1 MELRDYPTAIAKAA
15 KNIQRLEGDVW
26 DSRNSLAALDWQI
39 ETAIAN
45 DADCKLSQGAERTAS
60 TLTCLA

>member
-15 KNIQRLEGDVW
+15 KNTQRLEGDVW

-39 ETAIAN
+39 
-45 DADCKLSQGAERTAS
+45 G
-60 TLTCLA
+60 